1 MYLCIWNLICLLL
14 QDQWRVPHGVG
25 EDLFPQSSLPQT
37 CIILFPS
44 PCFCPAIA
52 HPVISHFFPMRLW
65 GFFCLFLFVL
75 YTVDSFYLAIY
86 VTFLLFLF
94 YFYFFFSFLL
104 WFLPLPAYNYP
115 SQWEPCTHTAL
126 KRSMR
131 KFLKDHFSWCYK
143 KHLLSMKAFLP
154 APQVLKRIDGS
165 TTALTLQLPE
175 LLRSA

>member
-1 MYLCIWNLICLLL
+1 MKSSTWSGRGLVPTVFLATNLHYSLPKSL
-14 QDQWRVPHGVG
+14 
-25 EDLFPQSSLPQT
+25 LFPCHCTPCDPSL
-37 CIILFPS
+37 FS
-44 PCFCPAIA
+44 YE
-52 HPVISHFFPMRLW
+52 VV

-104 WFLPLPAYNYP
+104 WFLPLPAYNYL

-154 APQVLKRIDGS
+154 APQVLKCIDGS

>member
-1 MYLCIWNLICLLL
+1 MEWERTCS
-14 QDQWRVPHGVG
+14 H
-25 EDLFPQSSLPQT
+25 SLP
-37 CIILFPS
+37 CHKLALFSSQVLAS
-44 PCFCPAIA
+44 PLPL
-52 HPVISHFFPMRLW
+52 HTLWSLTFFLW
-65 GFFCLFLFVL
+65 GCVGFFCLFLFVL

-143 KHLLSMKAFLP
+143 KHLLSTKAFLP